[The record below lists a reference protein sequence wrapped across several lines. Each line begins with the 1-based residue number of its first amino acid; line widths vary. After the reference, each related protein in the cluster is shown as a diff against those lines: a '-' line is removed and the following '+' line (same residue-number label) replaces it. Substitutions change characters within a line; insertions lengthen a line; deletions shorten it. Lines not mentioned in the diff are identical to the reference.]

1 MPDALQNPLRTLL
14 PEYGLPPDAPLRLL
28 NRSENET
35 WLAGDRD
42 GAIVLRHHRA
52 GYHTRAEIAA
62 ELAWLTALQG
72 HAALRCPRPLPDA
85 TGEMIQTAAGRPV
98 VAFAHIAGREPTA
111 EDDLHPW
118 FEALGEATAHLHAHA
133 RHWPR
138 PPGFTRKRWDAE
150 TILGP
155 HPHWGDWRAVPRLEA
170 QAHPVMT
177 HLAADLT
184 RRLGDYGHGPD
195 RFGLIHADLRL
206 TNLLIDGSGLWVIDF
221 DDCGF
226 GWAMYDFAAAV
237 SFIETDPRLPDLA
250 RRWCAG
256 YGRVTPLAAADLA
269 ILPVL
274 VMLRRVVLTAWLATR
289 ADSDT
294 AREIGAARYTA
305 DTVRLAERFLS
316 GGPARFMEG

>member
-1 MPDALQNPLRTLL
+1 MTESLRFLL
-14 PEYGLPPDAPLRLL
+14 PGYGLPPDAPLRLL

-35 WLAGDRD
+35 WLAGEGD
-42 GAIVLRHHRA
+42 AMIVLRHHRA

-62 ELAWLTALQG
+62 ELGWLTALEG
-72 HAALRCPRPLPDA
+72 HGALRCPRPLPDA
-85 TGEMIQTAAGRPV
+85 AGEMIRTAEGRSV
-98 VAFAHIAGREPTA
+98 VAFAYIAGREPTP
-111 EDDLHPW
+111 EDDLAPW

-133 RHWPR
+133 RRWPL

-155 HPHWGDWRAVPRLEA
+155 RPHWGDWRAAPGLESA
-170 QAHPVMT
+170 AHPVMT
-177 HLAADLT
+177 RLAAELT
-184 RRLGDYGHGPD
+184 RRLETYGHGPD

-237 SFIETDPRLPDLA
+237 SFIETDLRLPDLA
-250 RRWCAG
+250 DRWCAG
-256 YGRVTPLAAADLA
+256 YRRVVPLTAADMA
-269 ILPVL
+269 ILPVV
-274 VMLRRVVLTAWLATR
+274 VMLRRVLLTAWLGTR

-294 AREIGAARYTA
+294 AREIGAAGYTA
-305 DTVRLAERFLS
+305 DTLRLAERFLS
-316 GGPARFMEG
+316 VGPARFLQG